1 MRGVRLTTKK
11 REHLL
16 QVYWSEGFAAAEPL
30 AILYGICPYH
40 IHTISL
46 KAGKS
51 VKQTNAERARAA
63 VTAMLAEFKVGRE
76 DLCRSRFAEHVK
88 LRRIAVKRMRKMG
101 LSQVLI
107 AQALG
112 VHEST
117 VRYWAHGYRRWS
129 KRTHSVVQHQSRLAK
144 ANEREGITT

>member
-1 MRGVRLTTKK
+1 MRGVRLTDKK

-16 QVYWSEGFAAAEPL
+16 HVYWSEGFAVAEPL

-51 VKQTNAERARAA
+51 VKQTNEERARAA

-76 DLCRSRFAEHVK
+76 DLCHSRFAEHVK

-107 AQALG
+107 ARTLG

-117 VRYWAHGYRRWS
+117 VRYWVHGYRRVS
-129 KRTHSVVQHQSRLAK
+129 KLTNSAIQHQARLVK
-144 ANEREGITT
+144 AIERSIEA